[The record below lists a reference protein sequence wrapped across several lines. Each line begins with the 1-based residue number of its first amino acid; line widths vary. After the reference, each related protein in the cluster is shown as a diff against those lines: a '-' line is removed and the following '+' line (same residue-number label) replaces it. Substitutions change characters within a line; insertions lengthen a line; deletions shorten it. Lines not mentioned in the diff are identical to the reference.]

1 MKGNTLFTVLTLA
14 TGTLVSATG
23 FAQDNQMN
31 DAATGQPHHQ
41 LEMDAQ
47 HMDKAERLQPDSAA
61 FGKMDKNSDG
71 SLSHEEFKKYDTN
84 QNFSQIDSN
93 KDNKISQ
100 DELSQTYT
108 EDSQNLSEHMN

>member
-1 MKGNTLFTVLTLA
+1 MMKGNTLFTVLTLA
-14 TGTLVSATG
+14 AGALVSTTG
-23 FAQDNQMN
+23 IAQDNQMN

-41 LEMDAQ
+41 IE
-47 HMDKAERLQPDSAA
+47 MDKAERLQPDSAA

-108 EDSQNLSEHMN
+108 EDSQNLSEQMN

>member
-14 TGTLVSATG
+14 TGTLVSATV
-23 FAQDNQMN
+23 FAQDNKMN

-41 LEMDAQ
+41 IEMDRT
-47 HMDKAERLQPDSAA
+47 ERLQPDSAA

-71 SLSHEEFKKYDTN
+71 SLSNEEFKKFDTD
-84 QNFSQIDSN
+84 QDFSQIDKN